1 MQADRMV
8 LGTVFGFAMIAAIAA
23 PAGAQEH
30 RGTFEQQMACP
41 AAMASLEGKPICSPH
56 PGMFLSPQNVS
67 SFQKGVCLNVHRGPE
82 IDGEQ
87 TLMADLL
94 VTDPMLIDAILS
106 GRLRECSVG
115 YDCKYLQ
122 LDNGDYEQRDIRCN
136 HLAVIPRARV
146 GSVASIT
153 DSAPE
158 EGDQVNLN
166 EAITELKRINTLLE
180 RQQTVKA
187 EDAVVNDE
195 LAALLNDEEL
205 ASDFAAAVNEV
216 GRRMRGRGDC
226 RPGLRESADRRTQ
239 DAKTEV
245 TAADDANN
253 YARQMERE
261 LRK

>member
-1 MQADRMV
+1 MRSYY
-8 LGTVFGFAMIAAIAA
+8 GTRLAEHLALTPEKYLLCRDVIVSRTATREPIMYKESEVSAAGGDDKVRAWRT
-23 PAGAQEH
+23 PE
-30 RGTFEQQMACP
+30 TVYDP

-166 EAITELKRINTLLE
+166 
-180 RQQTVKA
+180 
-187 EDAVVNDE
+187 
-195 LAALLNDEEL
+195 
-205 ASDFAAAVNEV
+205 
-216 GRRMRGRGDC
+216 
-226 RPGLRESADRRTQ
+226 
-239 DAKTEV
+239 
-245 TAADDANN
+245 
-253 YARQMERE
+253 
-261 LRK
+261 